1 MQIKVYVFIFYIII
15 ESFDLLNLWCNS
27 HLTIKKKASTME
39 KEVERR
45 GKVVQ
50 GYGKGGKGETEK

>member
-1 MQIKVYVFIFYIII
+1 
-15 ESFDLLNLWCNS
+15 
-27 HLTIKKKASTME
+27 ME